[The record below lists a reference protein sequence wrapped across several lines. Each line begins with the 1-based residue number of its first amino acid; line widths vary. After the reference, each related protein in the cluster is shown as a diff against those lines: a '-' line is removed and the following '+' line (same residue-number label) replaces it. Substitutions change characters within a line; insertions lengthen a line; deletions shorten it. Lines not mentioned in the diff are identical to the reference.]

1 MFYIYTVHGILCMLG
16 VQMCVGAHAIVL
28 VWSLRSMLGGFPG
41 QAPPSAF
48 LRQEDFLAN
57 LKSISL
63 MRLDGIDLWSSTY
76 LISECWYPWLVTRVL
91 GIEVRSSEL
100 NQQALYLVSH
110 ISLALQDPL

>member
-1 MFYIYTVHGILCMLG
+1 
-16 VQMCVGAHAIVL
+16 MCVDAHAVVL

-41 QAPPSAF
+41 QAPPSGF

-76 LISECWYPWLVTRVL
+76 LISGTL
-91 GIEVRSSEL
+91 GLLHGFWGLKSGPPSSTSRHFTL
-100 NQQALYLVSH
+100 
-110 ISLALQDPL
+110 